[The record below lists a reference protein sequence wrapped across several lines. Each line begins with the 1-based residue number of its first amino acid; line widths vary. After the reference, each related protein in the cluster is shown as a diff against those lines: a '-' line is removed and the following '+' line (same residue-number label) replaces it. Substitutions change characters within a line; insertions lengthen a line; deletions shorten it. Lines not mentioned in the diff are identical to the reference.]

1 MSLLWFT
8 QIFPP
13 DRWAA
18 PILSCSQLGALVFR
32 YKMRNILGKKKR
44 GNSSN
49 PSYRNMELLGVAS
62 MHALQFF
69 VGFWKKGHHASRILS
84 EHPRKIQR
92 FVERNCFQENWIFPH
107 YCFNQ
112 FINTNCQSFLWAY
125 QKPLGP
131 ENKLHIHFSRLGCY
145 YLLVNIKNPNSWLP
159 VSLFNYAIQIFHHFT
174 ELKKIGLGFF
184 WKFIYWE
191 NKKMPKM
198 KISTSQ
204 IEKTCKK
211 IIF

>member
-18 PILSCSQLGALVFR
+18 PKLSCSELVGLVFR
-32 YKMRNILGKKKR
+32 YRIRNLFAKKR
-44 GNSSN
+44 RNSSN
-49 PSYRNMELLGVAS
+49 PSYRNRELLKGAS
-62 MHALQFF
+62 MLALHFF
-69 VGFWKKGHHASRILS
+69 VGFWKKKGHHASRILS
-84 EHPRKIQR
+84 EHPRNIQR
-92 FVERNCFQENWIFPH
+92 FVERNCFQENWLFPH

-112 FINTNCQSFLWAY
+112 FINTNWQSFLWAY
-125 QKPLGP
+125 QKSFGP

-159 VSLFNYAIQIFHHFT
+159 VSLFNYAIQIFHHFN
-174 ELKKIGLGFF
+174 ELTKIGLGFF

-191 NKKMPKM
+191 SKKMPKM

-204 IEKTCKK
+204 NEKICKK